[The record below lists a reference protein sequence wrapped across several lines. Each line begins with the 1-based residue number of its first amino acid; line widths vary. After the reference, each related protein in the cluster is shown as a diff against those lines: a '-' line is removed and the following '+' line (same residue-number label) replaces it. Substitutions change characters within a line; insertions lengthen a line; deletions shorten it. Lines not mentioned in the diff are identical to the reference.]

1 VEDLR
6 LEKLKQWLSTL
17 PQLQEA
23 DLSQLEPASSDASFR
38 RYFRV
43 YRGWESYIVMD
54 APPDKEDCH
63 PFVQVDGQLQQLGV
77 RVPSILA
84 QDLVQGFLLL
94 EDFGRET
101 LFDRLKTA
109 SESEVDCLYR
119 QALDILVRLQNQA
132 IQPQNQKPV
141 QSLPSY
147 SEALLRQEMSLFSDW
162 LLQTHL
168 QIPLSTLERQAWQ
181 AVIDLLVHNA
191 QIQPKTYV
199 LRDYH
204 SRNLMILPADNPQ
217 EIVSCALQG
226 SDGVSIM
233 FNLGVIDFQDAVQ
246 GALTY
251 DAISLLRDCYQR
263 WPAEQVVEWQRYY
276 FLTLAEANPL
286 GRTGDF
292 DKKNWSEFQKA
303 MDLMGIQRHLKAA
316 GIFARLFHRDGKAG
330 YLGDIPNTLQYLYE
344 VGQQYKTMLP
354 LVRLLENRV
363 LPAMEAMK

>member
-162 LLQTHL
+162 LLQHTFRF
-168 QIPLSTLERQAWQ
+168 PF
-181 AVIDLLVHNA
+181 
-191 QIQPKTYV
+191 
-199 LRDYH
+199 
-204 SRNLMILPADNPQ
+204 LP
-217 EIVSCALQG
+217 
-226 SDGVSIM
+226 
-233 FNLGVIDFQDAVQ
+233 
-246 GALTY
+246 
-251 DAISLLRDCYQR
+251 
-263 WPAEQVVEWQRYY
+263 
-276 FLTLAEANPL
+276 
-286 GRTGDF
+286 
-292 DKKNWSEFQKA
+292 
-303 MDLMGIQRHLKAA
+303 
-316 GIFARLFHRDGKAG
+316 
-330 YLGDIPNTLQYLYE
+330 
-344 VGQQYKTMLP
+344 
-354 LVRLLENRV
+354 
-363 LPAMEAMK
+363 